1 MEKGRLGEK
10 PACQSE
16 AIQRLPKLHPEP
28 SEERETELALKK
40 GLCAVTAAFGN
51 LLLLQTETDF

>member
-16 AIQRLPKLHPEP
+16 AVQRLPKLHPVP
-28 SEERETELALKK
+28 SEARETELEPKK
-40 GLCAVTAAFGN
+40 GPCAVTAAFGN
-51 LLLLQTETDF
+51 LLLLRTETNF

>member
-10 PACQSE
+10 PACRSE
-16 AIQRLPKLHPEP
+16 AVQRLPKLHPVP
-28 SEERETELALKK
+28 PDARETEFALKK

-51 LLLLQTETDF
+51 LPLLWTETNF